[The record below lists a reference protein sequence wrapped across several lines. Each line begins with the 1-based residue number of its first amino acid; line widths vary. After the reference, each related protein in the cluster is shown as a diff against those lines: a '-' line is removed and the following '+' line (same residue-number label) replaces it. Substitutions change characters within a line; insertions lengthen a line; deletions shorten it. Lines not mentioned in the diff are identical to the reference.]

1 METEPAGARSL
12 RVRRLLARPE
22 LAAALG
28 AAVLWIFFTIQA
40 GEPFLSR
47 AGTAAYLNAAAPLG
61 ILAVA
66 VSLLMIGGE
75 FDLSVGSIIGASGMS
90 IMLLTGHFD
99 WPLWP
104 ALAAT
109 FALCLSIGYLNGII
123 VVRTGLPSF
132 IVTLGMLFTVRGLT
146 IAISRG
152 LTGRTQLGGLDGSA
166 GYEAAGFLFASSPL
180 QPFRVSVIWW
190 IGLTAVATW
199 VLNRTRYGNWIFGA
213 GGQPETAR
221 NLGVPVDRVK
231 ISLFMTTAAA
241 ACLVGIIQAV
251 QFNGADT
258 LRGTLQEFWA
268 ITAVVIGGTLLRGG
282 YGSAVG
288 AALGALIFGL
298 VRQGIVMIGV
308 NADWFQV
315 ALGSLLIAAVLF
327 NNQVRRLV
335 EQRR

>member
-1 METEPAGARSL
+1 MGTESAGARSP

-40 GEPFLSR
+40 SEPFLSR

-66 VSLLMIGGE
+66 VALLMIGGE

-90 IMLLTGHFD
+90 IMLLTTHFG

-109 FALCLSIGYLNGII
+109 VGLCLAIGYLNGII

-152 LTGRTQLGGLDGSA
+152 LSGRT
-166 GYEAAGFLFASSPL
+166 
-180 QPFRVSVIWW
+180 IWW
-190 IGLTAVATW
+190 IGLTAAATW
-199 VLNRTRYGNWIFGA
+199 ALSRTRYGNWIFGA
-213 GGQPETAR
+213 GGQAETAR
-221 NLGVPVDRVK
+221 NLGVPVNRVK

-241 ACLVGIIQAV
+241 ASFVGIIQAV

-268 ITAVVIGGTLLRGG
+268 ITAVVIGGTLLKGG
-282 YGSAVG
+282 YGSAIG

-315 ALGSLLIAAVLF
+315 ALGTLLIAAVLF

>member
-1 METEPAGARSL
+1 MSA
-12 RVRRLLARPE
+12 RRLLARPE

-28 AAVLWIFFTIQA
+28 AAVLWLLFAVQSGA
-40 GEPFLSR
+40 PFLSP

-66 VSLLMIGGE
+66 VCLLMIGGE
-75 FDLSVGSIIGASGMS
+75 FDLSVGSIIGAAGMS
-90 IMLLTGHFD
+90 IMLLTTRFG

-104 ALAAT
+104 ALGAT
-109 FALCLSIGYLNGII
+109 VGLCLGIGYLNGMV

-132 IVTLGMLFTVRGLT
+132 IVTLGTLFTVRGLT
-146 IAISRG
+146 IAVSRG
-152 LTGRTQLGGLDGSA
+152 LTGRTQLGGLDATA
-166 GYEAAGFLFASSPL
+166 GYESARILFAASPL
-180 QPFRVSVIWW
+180 PPLRASVLWW
-190 IGLTAVATW
+190 IGLTAVAAW
-199 VLNRTRYGNWIFGA
+199 VLHRTRYGNWIFGT
-213 GGQPETAR
+213 GGHAEAAR
-221 NLGVPVDRVK
+221 NLGVPVRRVK
-231 ISLFMTTAAA
+231 VRLFMTTAAA

-258 LRGTLQEFWA
+258 LRGSLQEFWA
-268 ITAVVIGGTLLRGG
+268 ITAAVIGGTLLGGG

-298 VRQGIVMIGV
+298 VRQGIVMSGV

-315 ALGSLLIAAVLF
+315 ALGVLLITAVLF

-335 EQRR
+335 ERKG

>member
-1 METEPAGARSL
+1 MKGAK
-12 RVRRLLARPE
+12 RVLARPE

-28 AAVLWIFFTIQA
+28 VALLWIFFTVQA
-40 GEPFLSR
+40 GEPFMSR

-66 VSLLMIGGE
+66 VALLMIGGE

-90 IMLLTGHFD
+90 IMLLTTHFG

-104 ALAAT
+104 ALATTAG
-109 FALCLSIGYLNGII
+109 LCLAIGYLNGVI
-123 VVRTGLPSF
+123 VTRTGLPSF

-146 IAISRG
+146 IATTRG
-152 LTGRTQLGGLDGSA
+152 LTGRTQLGGLD
-166 GYEAAGFLFASSPL
+166 EAAGFGAARLLFGSNPLRTFDASVL
-180 QPFRVSVIWW
+180 WW
-190 IGLTAVATW
+190 IGLTAAATW
-199 VLNRTRYGNWIFGA
+199 VLHRTRYGNWIFGV
-213 GGQPETAR
+213 GGKAEAAR
-221 NLGVPVDRVK
+221 NLGVPVRRVK
-231 ISLFMTTAAA
+231 ISLFMTTASA
-241 ACLVGIIQAV
+241 ACLVGIIQAI

-268 ITAVVIGGTLLRGG
+268 ITAVVIGGTLLSGG
-282 YGSAVG
+282 YGSVVG

-298 VRQGIVMIGV
+298 VRQGIVMMGV

-315 ALGSLLIAAVLF
+315 ALGLLLIAAVLF

-335 EQRR
+335 VREG

>member
-1 METEPAGARSL
+1 MPKGESWRSL
-12 RVRRLLARPE
+12 LVRPE
-22 LAAALG
+22 LAAAVG
-28 AAVLWIFFTIQA
+28 AAFLWLSFAILV
-40 GEPFLSR
+40 GSPFLSP

-75 FDLSVGSIIGASGMS
+75 FDLSIGSVLGAAGMS
-90 IMLLTGHFD
+90 IMLLTTHFG

-109 FALCLSIGYLNGII
+109 LALCLAIGFVNGFI
-123 VVRTGLPSF
+123 VVSTGLPSF

-146 IAISRG
+146 IAVTRRV
-152 LTGRTQLGGLDGSA
+152 TGRTQLGGLDEASGF
-166 GYEAAGFLFASSPL
+166 EAARLLFASSPL
-180 QPFRVSVIWW
+180 PPFRISILWW

-199 VLNRTRYGNWIFGA
+199 VLFRTRYGNWILGT
-213 GGQPETAR
+213 GGRVRAAR
-221 NLGVPVDRVK
+221 SLGVPVRRVK
-231 ISLFMTTAAA
+231 ISLFMGTATA
-241 ACLVGIIQAV
+241 ACLVASIQAI
-251 QFNGADT
+251 QFNGAET

-268 ITAVVIGGTLLRGG
+268 IAAAVIGGTLLKGG

-298 VRQGIVMIGV
+298 ARQGIVMSGI

-315 ALGSLLIAAVLF
+315 ALGSLLIAAVLL
-327 NNQVRRLV
+327 NNRVHRLAV
-335 EQRR
+335 QR

>member
-1 METEPAGARSL
+1 MGAEPADSRPRRAR
-12 RVRRLLARPE
+12 RILARPE

-90 IMLLTGHFD
+90 IMLLTTHFG

-109 FALCLSIGYLNGII
+109 VGLCLAIGYLNGII
-123 VVRTGLPSF
+123 VIRTGLPSF
-132 IVTLGMLFTVRGLT
+132 IVTLGMLFTIRGLT

-152 LTGRTQLGGLDGSA
+152 LTGRTQLGGLDEST
-166 GYEAAGFLFASSPL
+166 GYEATRLLFASNPL
-180 QPFRVSVIWW
+180 PPFRASVVWW
-190 IGLTAVATW
+190 IGLTAAATW
-199 VLNRTRYGNWIFGA
+199 ILNRTCYGNWIFGA
-213 GGQPETAR
+213 GGQAETAR
-221 NLGVPVDRVK
+221 NLGVPVNRVK

-268 ITAVVIGGTLLRGG
+268 ITAVVIGGTLLKGG

-315 ALGSLLIAAVLF
+315 ALGALLIAAVLF

-335 EQRR
+335 EQRH